1 MKEFSLSDE
10 DKHCLL
16 KLARAGIGNMLQ
28 TVKMQDRE
36 LSSQNLEEKCG
47 AFVTIEIGS
56 RLRGCIGSVESE
68 QPLHLTVEEMAVSS
82 SFRDPRFPPLKPE
95 EFDKIVIE
103 ISVLSPLENVRGS
116 ENIEIGKHGIL
127 LKKDYL
133 SGLLLPQV
141 ATRYGWDSKEFL
153 KQTCLKAGLSADAWM
168 DDDCEINVFSAIV
181 FKEGEHG
188 GA

>member
-1 MKEFSLSDE
+1 MKDFSLSDE
-10 DKHCLL
+10 DKYCLL
-16 KLARAGIGNMLQ
+16 KVARASIGNVMKA
-28 TVKMQDRE
+28 VEMPDYE

-56 RLRGCIGSVESE
+56 RLRGCIGIVESE
-68 QPLHLTVEEMAVSS
+68 KPLHLTVEEMAVSS
-82 SFRDPRFPPLKPE
+82 AFRDPRFPPLKSE
-95 EFDKIVIE
+95 ELDKIVIE

-127 LKKDYL
+127 LKKDYK

-153 KQTCLKAGLSADAWM
+153 KQTCLKAGLSVDAWR
-168 DDDCEINVFSAIV
+168 DEDCEINVFSAIV

-188 GA
+188 GD